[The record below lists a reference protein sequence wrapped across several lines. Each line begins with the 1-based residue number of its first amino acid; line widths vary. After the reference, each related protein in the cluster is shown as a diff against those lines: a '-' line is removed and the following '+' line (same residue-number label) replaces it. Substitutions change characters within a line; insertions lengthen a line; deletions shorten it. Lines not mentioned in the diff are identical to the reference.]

1 MQFLANF
8 TDVIDLWWWEGV
20 INYDSTKQYGMFS
33 AIFSGLERGQSK
45 AKELL
50 ASQYEKGQRYAAWFC
65 SRDLLA
71 AVGRFWPLCLLI
83 IAFAAVLLV
92 RRWRRQCL
100 GRLHRALHPG
110 NMQIAAAS
118 FYSEALALLADH
130 GFKRDPG
137 QTPLE
142 FAHTLGNHPSRQSV
156 LELTKIYNTIRFGP
170 PGMPFNHAEAKRQ
183 LHLLRDSLR

>member
-1 MQFLANF
+1 
-8 TDVIDLWWWEGV
+8 
-20 INYDSTKQYGMFS
+20 
-33 AIFSGLERGQSK
+33 
-45 AKELL
+45 
-50 ASQYEKGQRYAAWFC
+50 
-65 SRDLLA
+65 
-71 AVGRFWPLCLLI
+71 
-83 IAFAAVLLV
+83 
-92 RRWRRQCL
+92 
-100 GRLHRALHPG
+100 
-110 NMQIAAAS
+110 MQIAAAS